1 MFPFIAALAQV
12 GGILIDKVIL
22 TRRQVSLHV
31 FVPILFLFLFLSTA
45 LLFPSFGE
53 INERIL
59 ETRYL
64 LIFGAMIVVAV
75 LWNIFYYQGVQAEKV
90 QEFEL
95 IVMFQPLLTILLAA
109 IFLENEQNPVLV
121 IVSLI
126 AAASLIIA
134 HINKTH
140 LEISRGSSKLILAVI
155 LMSVE
160 LILIKILLEVF
171 SPVAL
176 YLIRTGIIFIFF
188 VLLYQPQI
196 KKVAPQNILLILSSG
211 LLGTA
216 QMVTKFYGFTLY
228 GVVYTSLILILS
240 PILVYVFSIIFLHER
255 IRLRTMISAAVI
267 LLCIVYA
274 TMIGK

>member
-64 LIFGAMIVVAV
+64 LIFGAMIVIAV

>member
-64 LIFGAMIVVAV
+64 LIFGAMIVIAV

-121 IVSLI
+121 IVSLT